1 MKTILTIAAIL
12 MLSGAAMA
20 RKLPKPLDIAVYA
33 ASEFDGATTYTVLQ
47 DCGSRC
53 YEANPML
60 RPFAD
65 TPAIFPVMAGS
76 AMAVNWMAGKLK
88 DGGHTRYGA
97 GLQLF
102 AIGLHIV
109 AGAHNLHARE

>member
-12 MLSGAAMA
+12 LLSGTAMA

-33 ASEFDGATTYTVLQ
+33 ASEFDGATTYAALQ

-76 AMAVNWMAGKLK
+76 AMAVNWMAGKLRN
-88 DGGHTRYGA
+88 GGHPRYGK

-102 AIGLHIV
+102 AIGLHLL
-109 AGAHNLHARE
+109 AGAHNLEE